1 MTNGRP
7 SVKFSLQSTE
17 DPVSAPAPATQ
28 GNLPPLRRPG
38 HRTASAGKVVAAGLA
53 CLLALGGITVL
64 SVPGLSKPIRGFF
77 TTADLDIIPYEVKP
91 AALPITVSD
100 KGALESSKNQE
111 VLCQVEGSTTIISI
125 LPEGTKVKKG
135 DLVCDLDSAS
145 LNDSLT
151 NQKIATQGAEASF
164 QNAKLTREVAQI
176 AVKEYEEGIFLQDKA
191 TCEGEIKLA
200 ESDLARSSDRVD
212 WAVRMY
218 EKGYVSKAA
227 KVSEELNFQKAKF
240 ALEQAQS
247 KLHVLLDYTKGKTI
261 KELRSEVEKA
271 RSDELAKEQTFQLEK
286 TKEAKL
292 VKQIINCKLFAPGDG
307 IVVYANDTNRSFGN
321 NAPQIEEGAT
331 VRERQKIFSL
341 PDITRMQVNT
351 KVHES
356 QIDKITPDMKARIRV
371 DAFSDTELE
380 GTVLDVAPLPDPN
393 TIFSSDVKV
402 YTTRVRIDNP
412 LPGLRPGMNAEVTIL
427 VDRKENVLSV
437 PVQAII
443 EYSSKDH
450 VALRTPSGFERREV
464 ELGATNDKFVE
475 VTKGV
480 TAGAVVALNPLTLIS
495 ENEKRELF
503 GVDGKSA
510 GKKDWVGFAKAKD
523 AKVAAGGATKPGK
536 AAPAA
541 GKGGDPAKA
550 KGGDLAKAKGR
561 TKGAGGGG
569 FGAFGAKFQN
579 MAPEDRAK
587 LRTASPEE
595 RSEILK
601 RAGFTDDEIEQ
612 MQQMRAGGGG
622 GGGFGGGPPGG
633 GFGGGPPGGG
643 GRGPAG
649 GGN

>member
-1 MTNGRP
+1 MMNGRP
-7 SVKFSLQSTE
+7 SVKFSLLSTE
-17 DPVSAPAPATQ
+17 DPASAPAPAIQ
-28 GNLPPLRRPG
+28 ENLPPLRRPS
-38 HRTASAGKVVAAGLA
+38 HRRASAGKVIAVGLA

-64 SVPGLSKPIRGFF
+64 SVPGLSTPIRGFF
-77 TTADLDIIPYEVKP
+77 TTTDLDIIPYEVKP
-91 AALPITVSD
+91 AALPITVTD
-100 KGALESSKNQE
+100 KGALESSRNQD
-111 VLCQVEGSTTIISI
+111 VLCQVEGSTAIISI

-135 DLVCDLDSAS
+135 DLVCELDSAS

-164 QNAKLTREVAQI
+164 QNAKLTREVAEI
-176 AVKEYEEGIFLQDKA
+176 AVKEYEEGIFLQDEA
-191 TCEGEIKLA
+191 TCKGEISLA
-200 ESDLARSSDRVD
+200 KADLARSDDRVA
-212 WAVRMY
+212 WANRMY
-218 EKGYVSKAA
+218 EKGYVSKAQ
-227 KVSEELNFQKAKF
+227 KISEELNFQKAKF
-240 ALEQAQS
+240 ALEQAES

-292 VKQIINCKLFAPGDG
+292 EKQIINCKLFAPGDG
-307 IVVYANDTNRSFGN
+307 IVVYANDPQRSFGSTE
-321 NAPQIEEGAT
+321 P
-331 VRERQKIFSL
+331 
-341 PDITRMQVNT
+341 
-351 KVHES
+351 
-356 QIDKITPDMKARIRV
+356 QIDKIKPNMKARVRV
-371 DAFSDTELE
+371 DAFSETELE
-380 GTVLDVAPLPDPN
+380 GTVLDVAPLPDP
-393 TIFSSDVKV
+393 TSFFSSDVKV
-402 YTTRVRIDNP
+402 YTTRVKIDNP

-443 EYSSKDH
+443 EYNGKDH

-523 AKVAAGGATKPGK
+523 AEVAAGGATEPGK
-536 AAPAA
+536 AASAA
-541 GKGGDPAKA
+541 GKGGDLAKA
-550 KGGDLAKAKGR
+550 KGDLAKAKGR

-622 GGGFGGGPPGG
+622 GGFGGGRPGGG

>member
-1 MTNGRP
+1 MFA
-7 SVKFSLQSTE
+7 V
-17 DPVSAPAPATQ
+17 
-28 GNLPPLRRPG
+28 
-38 HRTASAGKVVAAGLA
+38 GLA

-77 TTADLDIIPYEVKP
+77 TTTDLDIVTYEVKP
-91 AALPITVSD
+91 AALPITVSN
-100 KGALESSKNQE
+100 KGALESSKNQD
-111 VLCQVEGSTTIISI
+111 VLCQVEGSTTIIMI

-135 DLVCDLDSAS
+135 DLVCELDSAS

-164 QNAKLTREVAQI
+164 QNAKLTREVAEI

-200 ESDLARSSDRVD
+200 QSDLARSSDRVD

-227 KVSEELNFQKAKF
+227 KVSEELNFQKANF

-292 VKQIINCKLFAPGDG
+292 VKQITNCKLFAPGDG
-307 IVVYANDTNRSFGN
+307 IVVYANDTLRSSFN
-321 NAPQIEEGAT
+321 DAPQIEEGAA

-356 QIDKITPDMKARIRV
+356 QIDKITPNMKAKIRV
-371 DAFSDTELE
+371 DAFSETELE

-393 TIFSSDVKV
+393 SIFSSDVKV
-402 YTTRVRIDNP
+402 YTTRVKIDNP
-412 LPGLRPGMNAEVTIL
+412 LPGLRPGMSAEVTIL

-443 EYSSKDH
+443 EYSGRDH
-450 VALRTPSGFERREV
+450 VALRTPSGFDAARSSW
-464 ELGATNDKFVE
+464 APPT
-475 VTKGV
+475 T
-480 TAGAVVALNPLTLIS
+480 S
-495 ENEKRELF
+495 SW
-503 GVDGKSA
+503 KS
-510 GKKDWVGFAKAKD
+510 
-523 AKVAAGGATKPGK
+523 P
-536 AAPAA
+536 
-541 GKGGDPAKA
+541 
-550 KGGDLAKAKGR
+550 
-561 TKGAGGGG
+561 
-569 FGAFGAKFQN
+569 
-579 MAPEDRAK
+579 
-587 LRTASPEE
+587 TASP
-595 RSEILK
+595 
-601 RAGFTDDEIEQ
+601 
-612 MQQMRAGGGG
+612 
-622 GGGFGGGPPGG
+622 PVP
-633 GFGGGPPGGG
+633 
-643 GRGPAG
+643 
-649 GGN
+649 